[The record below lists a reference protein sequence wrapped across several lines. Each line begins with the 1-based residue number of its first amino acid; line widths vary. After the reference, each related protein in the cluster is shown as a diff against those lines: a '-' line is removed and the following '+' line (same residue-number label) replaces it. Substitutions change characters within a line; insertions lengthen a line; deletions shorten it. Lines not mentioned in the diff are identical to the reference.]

1 MRRLKLKAYVLVTA
15 KPGSSEEVVKAIRK
29 SKEIK
34 GVVAAD
40 SVYGRFDAVL
50 VIEAQDPSTL
60 ADIVYKVIEK
70 QPNITHTE
78 TLLTLF

>member
-50 VIEAQDPSTL
+50 VIEAQDSSTL
-60 ADIVYKVIEK
+60 AEIVYKVIEK